1 VFVFVALG
9 QFERKGLPLLLE
21 ALSRLPSS
29 RANLIVVGGEP
40 DLIASYRP
48 EVARLGLD
56 RNVVFAGMQ
65 SDVRPFFW
73 ASDAFAFP
81 SAYET
86 FSLVSYEAAAAGLPV
101 IAPRLNGIE
110 DLVRDGDNGVVI
122 ARTVEGVAQG
132 LNRFLGLSETLRREM
147 GRRART
153 AAAQYNQACFSERW
167 RAFYQ
172 DWMSAQVNRI

>member
-1 VFVFVALG
+1 MRLMWTGWSRRADFDRAGVRARMGFTDEDTVFVFVALG

-101 IAPRLNGIE
+101 IAP
-110 DLVRDGDNGVVI
+110 
-122 ARTVEGVAQG
+122 
-132 LNRFLGLSETLRREM
+132 
-147 GRRART
+147 
-153 AAAQYNQACFSERW
+153 AAER
-167 RAFYQ
+167 
-172 DWMSAQVNRI
+172 N